1 MINPAP
7 ATDSIALL
15 IDADNAPAARIDF
28 IIAELASHGTV
39 NIRRAYGNWQ
49 KPELA
54 GWQKVL
60 HDYAIQ
66 PVQHFDLVKGKNASD
81 MALLIEAMDILYTKS
96 VGTFCLVS
104 SDCDFTPLV
113 LRLRADGKQ
122 VIGFGGKNA
131 AKPFVASCTRFLY
144 LDEEAKPSASPA
156 TRAKPTP
163 NQLKQDTKLINMLR
177 SAIDAH
183 ADGDDDGWAALGPV
197 GSHINNQGSF
207 DPRNHGFG
215 KLVDLFSAIDLFEVK
230 KTKTINGGVFVQVR
244 RRG

>member
-1 MINPAP
+1 MANPAP
-7 ATDSIALL
+7 ANDSIALL

-28 IIAELASHGTV
+28 IIAELASYGVV

-49 KPELA
+49 KSELS
-54 GWQKVL
+54 GWQKIL

-66 PVQHFDLVKGKNASD
+66 PVQHFDLVKGKNAAD
-81 MALLIEAMDILYTKS
+81 MALLIEAMDILYTKT

-131 AKPFVASCTRFLY
+131 AAPFVASCTRFLY
-144 LDEEAKPSASPA
+144 LEEARGPSHAPRAKPSV
-156 TRAKPTP
+156 
-163 NQLKQDTKLINMLR
+163 NHLKHDQKLLGMLGN
-177 SAIDAH
+177 AVEHH
-183 ADGDDDGWAALGPV
+183 ADSDGWASLGAV

-207 DPRNHGFG
+207 DSRNYGFP
-215 KLVDLFSAIDLFEVK
+215 KLGDLFAAIDLFEVK
-230 KTKTINGGVFVQVR
+230 KTQIPGGGSLIQVR